1 MGVDALIIPAFIAGV
16 LMFLA
21 PCTLPIVPGF
31 LAFVSGV
38 SLEDLKDP
46 SKARRVRRAIVWNAL
61 LFSLGFGLVF
71 TIFGSLAGFAG
82 QFVGQYRDWLARIG
96 GVVVIV
102 FALFLLGVLR
112 LPLASRERLVRLPR
126 QFRPGNPVS
135 SMLFGAAF
143 ALGWSP
149 CVGPI
154 LGSILLLAS
163 TSGTVF
169 QGALLLAVF
178 SLGLAVPFLIVASLI
193 GTAATRLPQWSR
205 HLEKISIIGGI
216 FLLILGVVMLLGK
229 FDVWIAFFYR
239 LFSFIKY
246 DRLLDF
252 L

>member
-1 MGVDALIIPAFIAGV
+1 MVSLIIPAFIAGV

-46 SKARRVRRAIVWNAL
+46 TKALRARRVIFWNAV
-61 LFSLGFGLVF
+61 LFTIGFGLVF
-71 TIFGSLAGFAG
+71 TIFGSFAGFAG
-82 QFVGQYRDWLARIG
+82 YFIGRYREFFAQIG
-96 GVVVIV
+96 GIIVII
-102 FALFLLGVLR
+102 FSLFLLKVLK
-112 LPLASRERLVRLPR
+112 LPFLSAEHLVRLPK
-126 QFRPGNPVS
+126 QIRPGNPVS

-154 LGSILLLAS
+154 LGSILLLA
-163 TSGTVF
+163 GTAGTAVE
-169 QGALLLAVF
+169 GAFLLAVF
-178 SLGLAVPFLIVASLI
+178 SVGLAVPFLLVAFGI
-193 GTAATRLPQWSR
+193 GSAATRLRAWSR
-205 HLEKISIIGGI
+205 HIDKVSIIGGI
-216 FLLILGVVMLLGK
+216 FLLILGIVMILGK
-229 FDVWIAFFYR
+229 FEAWIAFFYR
-239 LFSFIKY
+239 VFGFIKY